1 MTRRLAAFAALALAA
16 FAQIHPAAA
25 QDKARVDLVKVHS
38 PAIAGNLEGN
48 TADRTVYVVTP
59 PGYDQHPE
67 KRYPVVYF
75 LHGYF
80 VEPKAYAELFDLADA
95 LTGAAGAGNEVIF
108 VMPDG
113 FSKHRGSFY
122 SNSPTTGNY
131 EDFVAHDL
139 VAWVDANYRTL
150 ARRESRGLAGHSMG
164 GYGAMRVGMKH
175 PDVFSSL
182 YVMSAGG
189 GSVKLITKEMAER
202 AQADDGTVDLSAPI
216 GGAQGDLAQLAAWS
230 PDPQRPP
237 NFINAGLLP
246 DGTIDPV
253 VQARMAA
260 NSLIAML
267 PQHIRDLKNYEAI
280 MLDVGDK
287 DGLAADSR
295 TMSAELTRFGV
306 VHRLEIYDGGHGD
319 KVKDRLRSAVLP
331 FFAAHLDR

>member
-1 MTRRLAAFAALALAA
+1 MVKPLVALLAVALAA
-16 FAQIHPAAA
+16 VGPVQPAFAQE
-25 QDKARVDLVKVHS
+25 KARVDLVKVHS

-80 VEPKAYAELFDLADA
+80 VEPKAYADLFDLGEA

-139 VAWVDANYRTL
+139 VEWVDGHYRTL

-164 GYGAMRVGMKH
+164 GYGAMRVGMNH

-189 GSVKLITKEMAER
+189 GSVKVVTREMAER

-230 PDPQRPP
+230 PDPKRPP
-237 NFINAGLLP
+237 NFVNAGLLP

-260 NSLIAML
+260 NSLMGML
-267 PQHIRDLKNYEAI
+267 PQHIRELKQYEAI

-287 DGLAADSR
+287 DGLAPDSKA
-295 TMSAELTRFGV
+295 MSAELTRFGV
-306 VHRLEIYDGGHGD
+306 VHTLEVYDGGHGD
-319 KVKDRLRSAVLP
+319 KVKERLRANVLP